1 MSASH
6 RYPCARL
13 LVLVL
18 GLVAGRVAAQ
28 GSVSAEP
35 SFGTHYWESTKG
47 ASFGAGLGLAFGFAA
62 SAGGKEETMAV
73 SSGLGMF
80 AGMVLGSAYYANTV
94 TPRHEDEGSFALDL
108 VGSFGTTGLAM
119 VMIAGADGAG
129 DEAKMILFFGGMAA
143 IPLGSVLMQ
152 RMVAGSPPRV
162 AAWHPVGASPET
174 MGVVVSWGIR

>member
-6 RYPCARL
+6 RYTCARL

-28 GSVSAEP
+28 ASAPAEP
-35 SFGTHYWESTKG
+35 GFGAHYWESTKG
-47 ASFGAGLGLAFGFAA
+47 ASIGGGVGLAFGFVAT
-62 SAGGKEETMAV
+62 AGGKDETMAV
-73 SSGLGMF
+73 SSSMGMLLGM
-80 AGMVLGSAYYANTV
+80 MLGSAYYANTI
-94 TPRHEDEGSFALDL
+94 TPRHEAEGSLALDL
-108 VGSFGTTGLAM
+108 VGSFGTTTLALM
-119 VMIAGADGAG
+119 MIGGADGAG

-162 AAWHPVGASPET
+162 AAWHPEGTSPET
-174 MGVVVSWGIR
+174 MGLVVSWGIR